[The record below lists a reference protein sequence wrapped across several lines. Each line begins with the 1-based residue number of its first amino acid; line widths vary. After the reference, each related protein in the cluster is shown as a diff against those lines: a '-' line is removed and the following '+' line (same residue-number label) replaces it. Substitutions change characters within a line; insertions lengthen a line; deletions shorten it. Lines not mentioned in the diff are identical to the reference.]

1 MKCTEIK
8 CNVSEC
14 KHNEDGKACKAESV
28 QVIKGTK
35 TKPTDCGT
43 YVSR

>member
-14 KHNEDGKACKAESV
+14 KHNEDEKTCTAESV
-28 QVIKGTK
+28 QVNKGTK
-35 TKPTDCGT
+35 IKPN
-43 YVSR
+43 